1 MPYVQNMGSKEKD
14 TPGNF
19 SDENTKTI
27 SNSTQSKMSKRY
39 TNFRVREE
47 STGRSVQASKNNKQQ
62 HWALYDS
69 KSLVEDLDNG
79 AKMANREIQIEKNGK
94 QKYRQVFLNTD
105 SDGAIQ
111 ASIFKN
117 NNEKYLEGKKAS
129 RVASRKNK
137 QIDRIAKRQNR
148 KMDRM

>member
-1 MPYVQNMGSKEKD
+1 MSNKRFKD
-14 TPGNF
+14 PDAEVIIVADDPSG
-19 SDENTKTI
+19 
-27 SNSTQSKMSKRY
+27 Y
-39 TNFRVREE
+39 TNFRVRQE
-47 STGRSVQASKNNKQQ
+47 STDRNVQATNNNKQQ
-62 HWALYDS
+62 YRALYDS
-69 KSLVEDLDNG
+69 KTLTEDLDNG

-94 QKYRQVFLNTD
+94 RKYRQVFLNTD

-137 QIDRIAKRQNR
+137 QINRIAKRQNR
-148 KMDRM
+148 KIDKM

>member
-1 MPYVQNMGSKEKD
+1 
-14 TPGNF
+14 
-19 SDENTKTI
+19 
-27 SNSTQSKMSKRY
+27 MSKKRFKDPDAEVIIVADDPSGY
-39 TNFRVREE
+39 TNFRVRQEDISRSAE
-47 STGRSVQASKNNKQQ
+47 SSKNDKQQ
-62 HWALYDS
+62 YRALHDF

-79 AKMANREIQIEKNGK
+79 AKSANRQIQIEKNKK

-117 NNEKYLEGKKAS
+117 NNERYLEGKKAS
-129 RVASRKNK
+129 KVAARKNK

-148 KMDRM
+148 KINKM